1 MEFHE
6 KLQELRK
13 QREMTQEELAE
24 ILYVSRTAISKW
36 ESGRGMP
43 NVESLKAIS
52 QFFGIS
58 LDDLLSSE
66 ELLIL
71 VEDDH
76 RQKET
81 NLRDMVYGMLDIC
94 MILLLFL
101 PFFGEQMD
109 GAVHEVSLLGLSG
122 TQTYL
127 KVIYYVVVIGLT
139 CLGMMTFLLKNHR
152 KRIWILIKQKLS
164 LYLSVLGV
172 VVFIVGKQPYAA
184 VMIFVFLMVKLKLLI
199 KV

>member
-52 QFFGIS
+52 KFFGIS

-81 NLRDMVYGMLDIC
+81 NLRDMVFGMLDIC

-127 KVIYYVVVIGLT
+127 KVIYYVVVVGLSF
-139 CLGMMTFLLKNHR
+139 LGIMTFLLKNHR
-152 KRIWILIKQKLS
+152 KRIWILTKQKMS

-172 VVFIVGKQPYAA
+172 IVFIVGKQPYAA

-199 KV
+199 KA

>member
-52 QFFGIS
+52 KFFGIS

-81 NLRDMVYGMLDIC
+81 DLRDMVFGMLDIC

-109 GAVHEVSLLGLSG
+109 GAVHEVSLVGLSG

-127 KVIYYVVVIGLT
+127 KVIYYVVVVGLSF
-139 CLGMMTFLLKNHR
+139 LGIMTFLLKNHR
-152 KRIWILIKQKLS
+152 KRIWILTKQKLS

-199 KV
+199 KA

>member
-52 QFFGIS
+52 KFFGIS
-58 LDDLLSSE
+58 LDDLLSNE

-81 NLRDMVYGMLDIC
+81 DLRDMVFGMLDTC
-94 MILLLFL
+94 MALLLFL
-101 PFFGEQMD
+101 PLFGEQMD
-109 GAVHEVSLLGLSG
+109 GAVHEVSLVGLSG
-122 TQTYL
+122 TQLYL
-127 KVIYYVVVIGLT
+127 KVIYYVVVIGLSF
-139 CLGMMTFLLKNHR
+139 LGMMTFLLQTHR
-152 KRIWILIKQKLS
+152 KRIWILTKQKLS

-172 VVFIVGKQPYAA
+172 IVFIVGKQPYAA
-184 VMIFVFLMVKLKLLI
+184 VMIFVFLTVKLKLLI
-199 KV
+199 KA

>member
-52 QFFGIS
+52 KFFGIS

-81 NLRDMVYGMLDIC
+81 DLRDMVFGMLDTC
-94 MILLLFL
+94 MALLLFL

-127 KVIYYVVVIGLT
+127 KVIYYVVVVGLSF
-139 CLGMMTFLLKNHR
+139 LGIMTFLLKNHR
-152 KRIWILIKQKLS
+152 KRIWILTKQKMS

-172 VVFIVGKQPYAA
+172 IVFIVGKQPYAA
-184 VMIFVFLMVKLKLLI
+184 VMTFVFLMVKLKLLI
-199 KV
+199 KA

>member
-13 QREMTQEELAE
+13 QREMPQEELAE

-52 QFFGIS
+52 KFFGFS

-66 ELLIL
+66 ELLIV

-81 NLRDMVYGMLDIC
+81 NLRDMVFGMLDIC

-127 KVIYYVVVIGLT
+127 KVIYYVVVVGLSF
-139 CLGMMTFLLKNHR
+139 LGIMTFLLKNHR
-152 KRIWILIKQKLS
+152 KRIWILTKQKLS

-172 VVFIVGKQPYAA
+172 VVFIIGKQPYAA
-184 VMIFVFLMVKLKLLI
+184 VMTFVFLMVKLKLLI

>member
-52 QFFGIS
+52 KFFGIS

-81 NLRDMVYGMLDIC
+81 NLRDMVFGMLDIC

-127 KVIYYVVVIGLT
+127 KVIYYVVVVGLSF
-139 CLGMMTFLLKNHR
+139 LGIMTFLLKNHR

>member
-52 QFFGIS
+52 KFFGIS

-81 NLRDMVYGMLDIC
+81 NLRDMVFGMLDTC
-94 MILLLFL
+94 MALLLFL

-172 VVFIVGKQPYAA
+172 IVFIVGKQPYAA

>member
-52 QFFGIS
+52 KFFGIS

-71 VEDDH
+71 VEDDR

-81 NLRDMVYGMLDIC
+81 DLRDMVFGMVDTC
-94 MILLLFL
+94 MALLLFL

-127 KVIYYVVVIGLT
+127 KVIYYVVVVGLSF
-139 CLGMMTFLLKNHR
+139 LGIMTFLLKNHR
-152 KRIWILIKQKLS
+152 KRIWILIKQKIS

-172 VVFIVGKQPYAA
+172 IVFIVGKQPYAA

-199 KV
+199 QA

>member
-52 QFFGIS
+52 KFFGIS

-81 NLRDMVYGMLDIC
+81 NLRDMVFGMLDTC
-94 MILLLFL
+94 MALLLFL

-122 TQTYL
+122 TQIYL
-127 KVIYYVVVIGLT
+127 KVIYYVVVVGLSF
-139 CLGMMTFLLKNHR
+139 LGIMTFLLQTHG

-184 VMIFVFLMVKLKLLI
+184 VMTFVFLMVKLKLLI
-199 KV
+199 KA

>member
-52 QFFGIS
+52 KFFGIS

-81 NLRDMVYGMLDIC
+81 NLRDMVFGMLDTC
-94 MILLLFL
+94 MALLLFL